1 MNPIDVTISIY
12 IYNVTSRTVRL
23 STSTFPFMYQ
33 TYDALFKLCQHHT
46 TLYTIPLNAC
56 RIHLTVQCPTLPTP
70 HYAVHQL
77 THYIIHI
84 AHRQYPDVSAT
95 YDAADVLHH
104 R

>member
-1 MNPIDVTISIY
+1 MHAAYISQY
-12 IYNVTSRTVRL
+12 SV
-23 STSTFPFMYQ
+23 PP
-33 TYDALFKLCQHHT
+33 CQHHT

-56 RIHLTVQCPTLPTP
+56 RIHLSVQCPTLPTP

-104 R
+104 RSTGDHLNGRIALTKRWVRRNSNMK